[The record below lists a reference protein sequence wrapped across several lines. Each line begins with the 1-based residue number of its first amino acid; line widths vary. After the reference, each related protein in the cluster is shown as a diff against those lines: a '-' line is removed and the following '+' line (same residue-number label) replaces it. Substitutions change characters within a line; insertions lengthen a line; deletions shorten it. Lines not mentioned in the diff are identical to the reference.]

1 VIRGSP
7 ELRISARHLHV
18 VHLLAYRTD
27 VSPVVGRLFPPR
39 RALVDPSVAAVIA
52 DTRMTIIVN
61 HRRVV
66 CVVDHR
72 YVYIVHRPV
81 VIKVIVFPTPA
92 FIAVAEVAESIV
104 DSAVE
109 TLLPSPQ

>member
-1 VIRGSP
+1 MWCICSFSGP
-7 ELRISARHLHV
+7 MWL
-18 VHLLAYRTD
+18 
-27 VSPVVGRLFPPR
+27 PGVGALFPPR
-39 RALVDPSVAAVIA
+39 RMLVDPSVAAVIA

-66 CVVDHR
+66 CVVVHR
-72 YVYIVHRPV
+72 HVYVVHRPV
-81 VIKVIVFPTPA
+81 VIKMIVFPTPA

-109 TLLPSPQ
+109 TNYRAPITFVKV